1 MKPTLR
7 TNGEKMVTLTAES
20 FDLNFNQF
28 AHALLMSMQYECPE
42 ETFTVCATE
51 SKAELVQRV
60 RKELAEGGHSTFEKD
75 TPLTDDERDA
85 ILDVLRKRFKEFE

>member
-28 AHALLMSMQYECPE
+28 AHALLMSLQYECAD
-42 ETFTVCATE
+42 ETFAVCATD
-51 SKAELVQRV
+51 SKADLVQRI
-60 RKELAEGGHSTFEKD
+60 RKELTEGGYSTFEKD
-75 TPLTDDERDA
+75 TSLTDDERDA